1 MFFLYCNNI
10 VNSLKKGES
19 MMLPVDF
26 RVVGKN
32 MDCWGEDDDEDFA
45 MAVASAE
52 EQMNTS
58 ESQKEKRKGQTIYD
72 LDATNYSK

>member
-1 MFFLYCNNI
+1 
-10 VNSLKKGES
+10 
-19 MMLPVDF
+19 MLPVDF

-58 ESQKEKRKGQTIYD
+58 ESQKEKRKGQIIYD
-72 LDATNYSK
+72 LDATN